1 MEKMSVYFK
10 GKLVKI
16 DENRRMHIELEDEKA
31 LERVKRGIQ
40 EGDWKPYYTY
50 EDRTR
55 VVIQAPKL
63 FPLDELLR
71 YNTWCGSRVNASAFM
86 RADLKEERTYW
97 NLVLASKLILNK
109 SKLASMQTDKE
120 IDE

>member
-55 VVIQAPKL
+55 VVIQAPKW
-63 FPLDELLR
+63 FPLDELLT